1 MVNPV
6 KIGGVETFSTVDFPD
21 KIAAV
26 VFMQGCPWRCPFCHN
41 AFLQDASEADNFV
54 WEMFVE
60 LLNTRRGILDGVA
73 FSGGE
78 PLMQNGLAAA
88 VAEVK
93 ELGFLIGLHTGGYR
107 PKHLAEVLPLVD
119 WIGFDVKAPFEREK
133 YKTAVGGADHLH
145 EAEESLKL
153 LTESGVDFE
162 CRTTCDPRIL
172 TIEDI
177 YMIAGELKARGVE
190 KYFLQKYRPVESDK
204 TSTDADCERFFLDK
218 ELLEHLRACFRVFD
232 VRR

>member
-1 MVNPV
+1 M
-6 KIGGVETFSTVDFPD
+6 
-21 KIAAV
+21 
-26 VFMQGCPWRCPFCHN
+26 
-41 AFLQDASEADNFV
+41 
-54 WEMFVE
+54 
-60 LLNTRRGILDGVA
+60 
-73 FSGGE
+73 
-78 PLMQNGLAAA
+78 
-88 VAEVK
+88 
-93 ELGFLIGLHTGGYR
+93 
-107 PKHLAEVLPLVD
+107 
-119 WIGFDVKAPFEREK
+119 
-133 YKTAVGGADHLH
+133 
-145 EAEESLKL
+145 
-153 LTESGVDFE
+153 TESGVDFE